1 MSNYTSGPWKFVTYG
16 TSGADLHHVL
26 KIDRG
31 SQRGNR
37 MIVEQPRPWEIVYD
51 PLRGVHRVKEL
62 GDEYEPPKDIQKIL
76 DEFKEQK

>member
-1 MSNYTSGPWKFVTYG
+1 MSNYTP
-16 TSGADLHHVL
+16 
-26 KIDRG
+26 
-31 SQRGNR
+31 R